1 MLRYNHHTFY
11 VLYGAAKAAPDMET
25 YIAEWSSSS
34 ELYPDDNYT
43 EDDMLEAAELLT
55 QIYEVARMNCAEL
68 RRRTTRTPQRK
79 FAERICTPT
88 RTVENWEK
96 QTNPTPMPDNVKVL
110 LAELYGLLPPLKE

>member
-1 MLRYNHHTFY
+1 
-11 VLYGAAKAAPDMET
+11 
-25 YIAEWSSSS
+25 
-34 ELYPDDNYT
+34 
-43 EDDMLEAAELLT
+43 MLEAAELLT
-55 QIYEVARMNCAEL
+55 QIYEVAHMNCAEL

-96 QTNPTPMPDNVKVL
+96 QTNPTPMPGNVKVL